1 MDPSGHLLGMAR
13 NVFFGDGEM
22 SVHERPRLPLEIHG
36 TGCTLSA
43 LLCVFL
49 ARGYRPK
56 EAFLAAE
63 AEMDELLDELYQ
75 PEAAPSASKET
86 SGCQYLSMSL
96 RQAWM
101 GLQLHLLVA
110 AHQLAL
116 FRTAVWMIALAA
128 GLDHLKLDP
137 ARRTYVRLAHF
148 HIHTGCHGSSFHRRC
163 LSYAL
168 PLLA

>member
-1 MDPSGHLLGMAR
+1 
-13 NVFFGDGEM
+13 
-22 SVHERPRLPLEIHG
+22 
-36 TGCTLSA
+36 
-43 LLCVFL
+43 
-49 ARGYRPK
+49 
-56 EAFLAAE
+56 
-63 AEMDELLDELYQ
+63 MDELLDELYQ

-96 RQAWM
+96 RRQAWM

-163 LSYAL
+163 
-168 PLLA
+168 PLERLFELGFRHLGSSLQAAPSRFLV